1 MSLNWLNRRIK
12 MGKIISIKYASKDDP
27 LFTGRYIVSNPKA
40 FQEQIR
46 NAKISTSQKK
56 NKKPA
61 GGKEEL

>member
-1 MSLNWLNRRIK
+1 

-61 GGKEEL
+61 DGKEEL